1 MNLEKPFLYFVTP
14 DISGDL
20 KKWIQTIQEVVL
32 GGVTLLQVRDKTSS
46 KKAILEASKE
56 IHPFLRKMQVPLLI
70 NDHLDIAAAV
80 GAEGVHLG
88 QSDATPCQARALLGK
103 EALIGL
109 SIEHLSQVSGLTEI
123 DYLAA
128 SPLFPTSSKSGFRH
142 HFGFEGL
149 QALRAKTSLP
159 LVAIGGI
166 RSEHVPQ
173 ILRCGVH
180 GIAVISALSEAAC
193 PRSSARNFVAQ
204 FESCNQPAPPKGQ
217 SN

>member
-14 DISGDL
+14 DISGNL
-20 KKWIQTIQEVVL
+20 KKWIETIQEVVL
-32 GGVTLLQVRDKTSS
+32 GGATLLQVRDKTSS
-46 KKAILEASKE
+46 KREILEASKE
-56 IHPFLRKMQVPLLI
+56 IHLFLRQMHVPLLI
-70 NDHLDIAAAV
+70 NDHLDIAAEV

-109 SIEHLSQVSGLTEI
+109 SIEHLSQMSGWTEA

-128 SPLFPTSSKSGFRH
+128 SPLFPTNSKSGFQR

-149 QALRAKTSLP
+149 QALREKTSLP

-166 RSEHVPQ
+166 RAQHVPQ
-173 ILRCGVH
+173 ILRCGVQ

-193 PRSSARNFVAQ
+193 PRSCARNFVAQ
-204 FESCNQPAPPKGQ
+204 FESCHQPAPSKG
-217 SN
+217 